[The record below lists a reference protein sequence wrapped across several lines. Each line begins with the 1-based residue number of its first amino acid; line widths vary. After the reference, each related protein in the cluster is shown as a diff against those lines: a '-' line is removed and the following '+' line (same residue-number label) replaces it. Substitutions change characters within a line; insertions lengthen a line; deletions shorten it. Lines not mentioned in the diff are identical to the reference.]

1 MRAKDFIREGD
12 MHSWHKQGIP
22 GLKSLTGVN
31 QYYELYRFGLAMAAA
46 GREGEKIIGDAE
58 GTSKDNPTTVSYTQA
73 EEDIIN
79 GGLKH
84 IGGSATQ
91 MTSKLS
97 AEPTDTNKQS
107 IVGKRGPLPRRT

>member
-1 MRAKDFIREGD
+1 MRAKEFISEGE

-46 GREGEKIIGDAE
+46 GREGEEIIGDAT
-58 GTSKDNPTTVSYTQA
+58 GTTEDNPTTVSYTQA

-91 MTSKLS
+91 MSNRLS
-97 AEPTDTNKQS
+97 AEPTDTNTKS
-107 IVGKRGPLPRRT
+107 IVGTRKPLPRRK

>member
-1 MRAKDFIREGD
+1 MRAKEFIPEGD

-46 GREGEKIIGDAE
+46 GRSDDPIIGDAE
-58 GTSKDNPTTVSYTQA
+58 GTTQDNPTTVSYTQA

-84 IGGSATQ
+84 MGGSATQ
-91 MTSKLS
+91 MSDRLS
-97 AEPTDTNKQS
+97 AEPKDTNTKS
-107 IVGKRGPLPRRT
+107 PVGIRKPLPRRT

>member
-1 MRAKDFIREGD
+1 MRAKEFIPEGD

-46 GREGEKIIGDAE
+46 GRAENPIIGDPT
-58 GTSKDNPTTVSYTQA
+58 GTTEDNPTTVSYTQA

-91 MTSKLS
+91 MTNRLS
-97 AEPTDTNKQS
+97 SEPTDTNTKS
-107 IVGKRGPLPRRT
+107 IVGTRKPLPRRT